1 MINLLSSF
9 SWRVRKVEKLLLFVE
24 IHQLKKQGFKVAAI
38 AKKLEISR
46 NTVYKYLDM
55 NLEEASEW
63 ITSLGSRRKKL
74 DQYHDQ
80 ILSWLKEHPDLSSA
94 QVEDWLKEHH
104 PSLEVGGSTV
114 RSYVSE
120 IRDIYHIPKVIRI
133 RSHEAVEELPMGQQ
147 VQVDWGEI
155 TVKNSEKKDIKL
167 YFITFV
173 LSHSRYKYV
182 EWLDRPFTTR
192 DAIRCHERAF
202 QFFGGMP
209 EEIVYDQDHLITVS
223 ENAGD
228 IILTSEF
235 QAYKQDREFRIY
247 LCRKAD
253 PQSKGKVENVVK
265 FVKKNFAKNRV
276 FANVDIWNEKC
287 LAWLKRT
294 GNYNVHHTTKK
305 RPVEVHALEKQH
317 LKPVSSLLS
326 FESNLIPSI
335 ARTVHK
341 DNVIKYKSNRYSVPI
356 GTYRPRGENIVYIEI
371 QEEELVI
378 RRDPK
383 GEVLARHPLCHG
395 KGELI
400 KNRQH
405 TRDRSKGIQAYKETL
420 IRQFE
425 DQEKAKQFIDEIGCR
440 YPRYIRDQL
449 QVIQSAVT
457 HFRIVIDEALAVCIR
472 DQLWSANDLRDVAQY
487 LIRLSRAPD
496 HSPIQESKNSSINSA
511 LKATAATRE
520 MDDYI
525 KILGGV
531 L

>member
-1 MINLLSSF
+1 M
-9 SWRVRKVEKLLLFVE
+9 E
-24 IHQLKKQGFKVAAI
+24 IQQLKKQGFKIAAI

-46 NTVYKYLDM
+46 NTVYKYWDM
-55 NLEEASEW
+55 SLEEASDW
-63 ITSLGSRRKKL
+63 VASLGSRMKKL
-74 DQYHDQ
+74 DPYHDQ

-94 QVEDWLKEHH
+94 QVEDWLKERH
-104 PSLEVGGSTV
+104 PSLIVGGSTV
-114 RSYVSE
+114 RTYVSE
-120 IRDIYHIPKVIRI
+120 IRDIYHIPKVVRI
-133 RSHEAVEELPMGQQ
+133 RTHEAVEELPMGQQ

-155 TVKNSEKKDIKL
+155 TVKNSEKKDVKL

-192 DAIRCHERAF
+192 DTIRCHEKAF
-202 QFFGGMP
+202 HFFGGMP

-235 QAYKQDREFRIY
+235 QAYKQDRGFRIY

-276 FANVDIWNEKC
+276 YANLEVWNEKC
-287 LAWLKRT
+287 LAWLERT

-305 RPVEVHALEKQH
+305 RPVEVYALEKQH

-326 FESNLIPSI
+326 FENNLGSSI
-335 ARTVHK
+335 SRTVHK
-341 DNVIKYKSNRYSVPI
+341 DNVVKYKSNRYSLPL
-356 GTYRPRGENIVYIEI
+356 GTYRPRGENTVYVEI

-378 RRDPK
+378 RREPK

-405 TRDRSKGIQAYKETL
+405 TRDRSKGIQAYKETV

-425 DQEKAKQFIDEIGCR
+425 NQEKAEQFMHEVACR

-449 QVIQSAVT
+449 QVIQHAIT
-457 HFRIVIDEALAVCIR
+457 HFRAEIDEALAVCIK
-472 DQLWSANDLRDVAQY
+472 DQLWSANDLRDIAQH
-487 LIRLSRAPD
+487 LTRLKETKAP
-496 HSPIQESKNSSINSA
+496 SPSSIQESKSVNSA

-531 L
+531 S

>member
-1 MINLLSSF
+1 MIDLYLLL

-55 NLEEASEW
+55 TLEEASEW
-63 ITSLGSRRKKL
+63 ILSSGSRSKKL
-74 DQYHDQ
+74 DPYRDR
-80 ILSWLKEHPDLSSA
+80 IVSWLKEHPDLSSA
-94 QVEDWLKEHH
+94 QVEDWLKERF
-104 PSLEVGGSTV
+104 PTLDVAGSTV
-114 RSYVSE
+114 RAYVSE
-120 IRDIYHIPKVIRI
+120 IRDIYHIPKVVRI
-133 RSHEAVEELPMGQQ
+133 RTHEAVEELPMGQQ
-147 VQVDWGEI
+147 VQVDWGET
-155 TVKNSEKKDIKL
+155 TVKNLEKKEVKL

-182 EWLDRPFTTR
+182 EWLDRPFTTK
-192 DAIRCHERAF
+192 DTIRCHEKAF
-202 QFFGGMP
+202 QFFGGIP

-228 IILTSEF
+228 IILTGEF
-235 QAYKQDREFRIY
+235 QAYKQDRGFRIY

-265 FVKKNFAKNRV
+265 YVKMNFAKNRV
-276 FANVDIWNEKC
+276 FPNLEAWNEKC
-287 LAWLKRT
+287 LAWLERT

-317 LKPVSSLLS
+317 LKPVSTLLS
-326 FESNLIPSI
+326 FESNLSSSI
-335 ARTVHK
+335 TRTVHK
-341 DNVIKYKSNRYSVPI
+341 DNVIKYKSNRYSLPI
-356 GTYRPRGENIVYIEI
+356 GTYRPRGDNTVYVEI
-371 QEEELVI
+371 QGEELII
-378 RRDPK
+378 RTEPQ
-383 GEVLARHPLCHG
+383 GEVLAKHLLCHG

-405 TRDRSKGIQAYKETL
+405 TRDRSKGIQAYKET
-420 IRQFE
+420 IMVQFK
-425 DQEKAKQFIDEIGCR
+425 DQEKAEQFIHEVGSR

-449 QVIQSAVT
+449 QVIQHAIS
-457 HFRIVIDEALAVCIR
+457 HFRSEIEEALAICIK
-472 DQLWSANDLRDVAQY
+472 DQLWSANDLRDIAQH
-487 LIRLSRAPD
+487 LTRLKQAKTANPPS
-496 HSPIQESKNSSINSA
+496 IQESRNDNPA
-511 LKATAATRE
+511 LKASAATRE

-531 L
+531 S

>member
-1 MINLLSSF
+1 M
-9 SWRVRKVEKLLLFVE
+9 EKLLLYVE
-24 IHQLKKQGFKVAAI
+24 VHQLKKQGFKIAAI
-38 AKKLEISR
+38 AKKLDISR
-46 NTVYKYLDM
+46 NTVYKYLNMD
-55 NLEEASEW
+55 LEEASDW

-74 DQYHDQ
+74 DLYHDQ

-94 QVEDWLKEHH
+94 QIEDWLKERY
-104 PSLEVGGSTV
+104 PTLEVSGGTV

-120 IRDIYHIPKVIRI
+120 MRDIHHIPKVIRV
-133 RSHEAVEELPMGQQ
+133 RTHEAVEELPMGQQ

-155 TVKNSEKKDIKL
+155 TVKDSENKNKKL

-182 EWLDRPFTTR
+182 EWMDRPFTTR
-192 DAIRCHERAF
+192 DTIRCHEKAF

-235 QAYKQDREFRIY
+235 QAYKQERRFRIY

-265 FVKKNFAKNRV
+265 FVKRNFAKNRV
-276 FANVDIWNEKC
+276 FVDLEAWNEKC
-287 LAWLKRT
+287 LAWLERT
-294 GNYNVHHTTKK
+294 GNHNVHHTTKK
-305 RPVEVHALEKQH
+305 RPVEVFALEKQH
-317 LKPVSSLLS
+317 LQPVSPMLS
-326 FESNLIPSI
+326 SKSPLESSI
-335 ARTVHK
+335 SRTVHK
-341 DNVIKYKSNRYSVPI
+341 DNIIKYKSNRYSLPL
-356 GTYRPRGENIVYIEI
+356 GTYRPRGENTVYVEV
-371 QEEELVI
+371 QEEELII
-378 RRDPK
+378 RREPQ
-383 GEVLARHPLCHG
+383 GEVLARHKLCHG

-405 TRDRSKGIQAYKETL
+405 TRDRSKGIQAYKETV
-420 IRQFE
+420 IRQFQ
-425 DQEKAKQFIDEIGCR
+425 DQKKAEKFLHEVGCR

-449 QVIQSAVT
+449 QVIQHAIT
-457 HFRIVIDEALAVCIR
+457 HFRLEIDNALAVCIQ
-472 DQLWSANDLRDVAQY
+472 DQMWSANDLRDIAQH
-487 LIRLSRAPD
+487 LTRLKETETPNPAS
-496 HSPIQESKNSSINSA
+496 IQKSKNINPA
-511 LKATAATRE
+511 IKTTTVTRE
-520 MDDYI
+520 IDDYI

>member
-1 MINLLSSF
+1 M
-9 SWRVRKVEKLLLFVE
+9 EKLLLFVE
-24 IHQLKKQGFKVAAI
+24 IQQLKKQGFKVAAI

-55 NLEEASEW
+55 SLEEASEW

-74 DQYHDQ
+74 DPYHNQ

-94 QVEDWLKEHH
+94 QVEDWLKERY
-104 PSLEVGGSTV
+104 PTLDVGGSTV

-120 IRDIYHIPKVIRI
+120 MRDIYHIPKVIRV
-133 RSHEAVEELPMGQQ
+133 RTLEAVEELPMGQQ

-155 TVKNSEKKDIKL
+155 TIKNSENKDVKL

-192 DAIRCHERAF
+192 DTIRCHEKAF

-235 QAYKQDREFRIY
+235 QAYKQERGFRIY

-276 FANVDIWNEKC
+276 YANLEAWNEKC
-287 LAWLKRT
+287 QAWLERT
-294 GNYNVHHTTKK
+294 GNFNVHHTTKK

-326 FESNLIPSI
+326 FENTLVSSIP
-335 ARTVHK
+335 RTVHK
-341 DNVIKYKSNRYSVPI
+341 DNVIKYKSNRYSLPL
-356 GTYRPRGENIVYIEI
+356 GTYRPRGDNI
-371 QEEELVI
+371 
-378 RRDPK
+378 
-383 GEVLARHPLCHG
+383 
-395 KGELI
+395 
-400 KNRQH
+400 
-405 TRDRSKGIQAYKETL
+405 
-420 IRQFE
+420 
-425 DQEKAKQFIDEIGCR
+425 
-440 YPRYIRDQL
+440 
-449 QVIQSAVT
+449 
-457 HFRIVIDEALAVCIR
+457 
-472 DQLWSANDLRDVAQY
+472 
-487 LIRLSRAPD
+487 
-496 HSPIQESKNSSINSA
+496 
-511 LKATAATRE
+511 
-520 MDDYI
+520 
-525 KILGGV
+525 
-531 L
+531 